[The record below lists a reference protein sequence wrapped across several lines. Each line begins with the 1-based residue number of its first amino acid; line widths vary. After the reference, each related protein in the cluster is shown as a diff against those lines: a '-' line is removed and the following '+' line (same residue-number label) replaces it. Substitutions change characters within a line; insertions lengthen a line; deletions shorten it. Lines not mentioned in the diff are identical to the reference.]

1 MATKKLTKGVGV
13 EIDRGTQLVHDLK
26 GQFNMLHSMDFY
38 PDLEIE
44 QLLLKQKELEIE
56 YLKEPFYV
64 PKDHVQFSPSSVDK
78 CKRELFYK
86 INRMKKDE
94 QTTYPYQRR
103 WTRNSTAVHEA
114 VQRDLLY
121 MEKLIPNPAYTVER
135 MKEGKAAGLPAWEKN
150 IQAYKLFEHN
160 GQKFYL
166 YGMMDGVLHYKD
178 GSRVGFEF
186 KTKSTK
192 QDTVHK
198 MKSGSPSHIRQT
210 VAYSLLFGI
219 DEYLLT
225 YESVAKDEWRAGV
238 TAYND
243 IKPIYVKVTEKQ
255 KLALL
260 DKLAETAAMVENG
273 EIPDRETSKCFFCPF
288 KERCLGGE

>member
-1 MATKKLTKGVGV
+1 MVTKKLTKGVGV
-13 EIDRGTQLVHDLK
+13 EADRGTQLVNDLK

-44 QLLLKQKELEIE
+44 QLLLKQKELELE
-56 YLKEPFYV
+56 YIKDRFYV
-64 PKDHVQFSPSSVDK
+64 PKDHIQFSPSSVDK

-86 INRMKKDE
+86 ANRMRKDE
-94 QTTYPYQRR
+94 QAMCPYQRR

-121 MEKLIPNPAYTVER
+121 MEKLIPNPAFTVER
-135 MKEGKAAGLPAWEKN
+135 MTEGKAKGLPAWEKN

-166 YGMMDGVLHYKD
+166 YGMMDGVLNYKD
-178 GSRVGFEF
+178 GSRIGFEF

-198 MKSGSPSHIRQT
+198 MKSGSPSHIKQT

-238 TAYND
+238 TAFND

-260 DKLAETAAMVENG
+260 DKLAEVTEMYGNG
-273 EIPDRETSKCFFCPF
+273 ELPDKETSKCFFCPYKVHCF
-288 KERCLGGE
+288 GGE

>member
-1 MATKKLTKGVGV
+1 MANKKLTKGVGIEV
-13 EIDRGTQLVHDLK
+13 DRGTQLVNDLK
-26 GQFNMLHSMDFY
+26 GQFNMLHSMDFF
-38 PDLEIE
+38 PEVEIE
-44 QLLLKQKELEIE
+44 KLLLKQKELEIE
-56 YLKEPFYV
+56 YLQDRFYV
-64 PKDHVQFSPSSVDK
+64 PKDYMQFSPSNVDK
-78 CKRELFYK
+78 CKRELIYK
-86 INRMKKDE
+86 ANRMKKDE
-94 QTTYPYQRR
+94 NLVCPYQRR

-121 MEKLIPNPAYTVER
+121 MEKLVPNPAFTVER
-135 MKEGKAAGLPAWEKN
+135 MKEGRAKGLPAWEKN
-150 IQAYKLFEHN
+150 IQAYKQFEHN

-166 YGMMDGVLHYKD
+166 YGMMDGVLNYKD
-178 GSRVGFEF
+178 GSRIGFEF

-198 MKSGSPSHIRQT
+198 MQKGSASHIKQT
-210 VAYSLLFGI
+210 VAYSLLFDI

-243 IKPIYVKVTEKQ
+243 IKPFYVKVTEKQ

-260 DKLAETAAMVENG
+260 DKMAEVAEMYQNG
-273 EIPDRETSKCFFCPF
+273 EVPDIEKSKCFFCQYKNICF
-288 KERCLGGE
+288 GGE